1 MNTRR
6 GMKPRTLRR
15 ACAVIALVAMPLV
28 VPLSAHRVDEYLQ
41 AAQVSIG
48 PEQVRLNLYLTP
60 GTAVLAA
67 VVAAID
73 QSGDRHVSDDEA
85 RAYAA
90 GVLGQLSM
98 ALDGVSIPLE
108 LLAFDYPDADA
119 LAAGRG
125 SILVSAAG
133 RMPRPAVGEHLLV
146 LHNGFRTPESVY
158 LANAMVSR
166 DPTLTILGQERD
178 ADQTRLTIRYRLERS
193 VPVWLSV
200 PFVMAGVVV
209 VSGMV
214 LALWFRRTLT
224 PAAGRQETL

>member
-1 MNTRR
+1 MPRIFRR
-6 GMKPRTLRR
+6 VCGL
-15 ACAVIALVAMPLV
+15 IALLAMPFV
-28 VPLSAHRVDEYLQ
+28 VPVSAHRVDEYLQ

-48 PEQVRLNLYLTP
+48 PEQVGLDLYLTP
-60 GTAVLAA
+60 GTAVLPA

-90 GVLGQLSM
+90 IVLRQLSM
-98 ALDGVSIPLE
+98 ALDGVAIPLE
-108 LLAFDYPDADA
+108 LRAFDYPDADA

-125 SILVSAAG
+125 SILVRAAG
-133 RMPRPAVGEHLLV
+133 QMPRPAVGEHLLV
-146 LHNGFRTPESVY
+146 LHNRFRTPESVY

-166 DPTLTILGQERD
+166 DPALTIIGQERD

-200 PFVMAGVVV
+200 PFVMAVVV
-209 VSGMV
+209 GVSVMV
-214 LALWFRRTLT
+214 LALLLFRRTLT
-224 PAAGRQETL
+224 PAAGRHEAL